1 MQKTVPDTPKS
12 SLKKNKWTSGR
23 SLGIGLA
30 ILIVAFLVIGTIND
44 ASTPDPEFSFG
55 IQSQSFL
62 ILALL
67 AFGGGLL
74 SFLSPCT
81 LPILP
86 AYFAFAFQ
94 SGRKS
99 IAANTL
105 MFLLG
110 LATMFS
116 LLGAG
121 ASALGRVLQQSQQVI
136 LLVGGGAVLLFG
148 VVSLLGGGFGG
159 MQAASQVERETSIG
173 GSFMFGLTFAVGW
186 SSCVGPILG
195 AVLTLAATTGSVLRG
210 VILLFIY
217 AIGLGLPLLIVSTLF
232 GRASRQS
239 LFWRILRGKGWSV
252 KVPTLV
258 VGLVWALA
266 LWRIL
271 VAVAQFAFFD
281 PFTGPEWTNFH
292 EFGLLAVVLAGA
304 ALWAFTNPGGSVTNL
319 DLHSTSLVSGLL
331 FVMLGLLMLGG
342 QLATFNSLIPP
353 DLAVWFADFEESI
366 FSRFSS

>member
-1 MQKTVPDTPKS
+1 MQKSVSESPIEKS
-12 SLKKNKWTSGR
+12 KWTTGR
-23 SLGIGLA
+23 TLAIGLA
-30 ILIVAFLVIGTIND
+30 ILIVAFLIIGTIND
-44 ASTPDPEFSFG
+44 ASAPEPEFSFG
-55 IQSQSFL
+55 IQSQSFFL
-62 ILALL
+62 LALL

-94 SGRKS
+94 SGRKT
-99 IAANTL
+99 IAANTM

-121 ASALGRVLQQSQQVI
+121 ASAIGRVLQQSQQVI
-136 LLVGGGAVLLFG
+136 LLVGGAGVLIFG

-159 MQAASQVERETSIG
+159 MQAASHVERDTSLG
-173 GSFMFGLTFAVGW
+173 GSFIFGLTFAVGW

-210 VILLFIY
+210 VLLLFIY
-217 AIGLGLPLLIVSTLF
+217 AIGLGLPLLVVSTLF

-239 LFWRILRGKGWSV
+239 LFWRVLRGKGWSV
-252 KVPTLV
+252 KVPTIV

-266 LWRIL
+266 IWRIL
-271 VAVAQFAFFD
+271 VEVAQYAFFD
-281 PFTGPEWTNFH
+281 PFTGPQWTSFH
-292 EFGLLAVVLAGA
+292 EYGLLAVVLAGA
-304 ALWAFTNPGGSVTNL
+304 ALWAFTNPGGKITNL
-319 DLHSTSLVSGLL
+319 ELHSTSLVSGIL
-331 FVMLGLLMLGG
+331 FVLLGLLMLGG
-342 QLATFNSLIPP
+342 QLATFNSIVPP
-353 DLAVWFADFEESI
+353 DLALWFADFEEAV
-366 FSRFSS
+366 FRRFSGG